1 MRVNVAPSEGADDA
15 TMGGTGV
22 ATSSL
27 LPAAIISPRA
37 LRTSSALSAAI
48 SRSVFT
54 CFFCSSGSGRDE
66 HIEHPL
72 RKAHPADEHERETA
86 EDEEDYAEH
95 AEETADQ
102 QQPYGN
108 KAEREHEQRL
118 DHRPEQERKAALEK
132 QRGPRLVAYA
142 DGDEPHAYD
151 ADEHAQYYHEH
162 GCGYRPASRS
172 AAGYREILPG
182 ADEHRAEEHEHE
194 HRNGHGHP
202 EIALAHAVKIALYGE
217 VALRVDQPAQRIAR
231 ARNTHRGYQ
240 RTKHDHRIEY
250 NVGLHAELFEHAER
264 TRIGGQRGGADV
276 GSKGIYRD
284 ERTDVDLTQV
294 CSAASGMKNS
304 SVSRFII
311 TTLPKFD
318 LKADHVEAPPALLHG
333 YAVIIGEFAGF
344 ERLQS

>member
-1 MRVNVAPSEGADDA
+1 MLCCVGSHVLLQLFPCMCCGRYVFAGKRGAERRRRRCDYGRNGSGDKFAPACGDYLAQ
-15 TMGGTGV
+15 GV
-22 ATSSL
+22 AHL
-27 LPAAIISPRA
+27 LRPFRGYLA
-37 LRTSSALSAAI
+37 LGLY
-48 SRSVFT
+48 VLLLLL
-54 CFFCSSGSGRDE
+54 GLGRDE

-172 AAGYREILPG
+172 AAGYREIIPG

-231 ARNTHRGYQ
+231 ARNAHRGYQ

-294 CSAASGMKNS
+294 CS
-304 SVSRFII
+304 R
-311 TTLPKFD
+311 
-318 LKADHVEAPPALLHG
+318 
-333 YAVIIGEFAGF
+333 GERHEEQQREQIHHYDFA
-344 ERLQS
+344 EI